1 MGRKAIADI
10 QPCSRLAPPS
20 SSSEQYLK
28 KAAPYTLEDSTLSQS
43 PTDPHSSQISSGRR
57 SSLNEDCPIL
67 LELATHHDVLK
78 ESDLARCDSFVL
90 HHLSVTI
97 GELLGQ
103 GSFGEVRR
111 GVCNGRPVAVKTLCP
126 KLDVR
131 SREGK
136 ELLKEI
142 EMMSHGF
149 QHRNVVEFY
158 GIYEHGG
165 LPWLVMELMPGG
177 NLEQYYETKKQARR
191 SRQWRPRTSRAV
203 SWVED
208 ILSALTFLHS
218 QTPPVLHRDIK
229 PGNMLLSADGR
240 SIKIGDFGLS
250 RRCPRS
256 SSAEPTT
263 TVTSEQQ
270 DQHPAGSEP
279 GYNLTGTTGTFRY
292 MAPEI
297 YRGEAVYTAAVD
309 VYSFGLLMWFIFAGG
324 HPFSN
329 MDGQT
334 VAQLAATYGYF
345 RPGELKERMMP
356 RKLGDMMKRSW
367 AMKAEERPRAEE
379 LLCELEL
386 WRMERGGGC
395 GGWLMV

>member
-1 MGRKAIADI
+1 FV
-10 QPCSRLAPPS
+10 L
-20 SSSEQYLK
+20 
-28 KAAPYTLEDSTLSQS
+28 
-43 PTDPHSSQISSGRR
+43 RR
-57 SSLNEDCPIL
+57 SSL
-67 LELATHHDVLK
+67 
-78 ESDLARCDSFVL
+78 
-90 HHLSVTI
+90 TI

-111 GVCNGRPVAVKTLCP
+111 GVCKGRPVAVKTLCP

-149 QHRNVVEFY
+149 KHCNVVEFY

-177 NLEQYYETKKQARR
+177 NLEHYYETKKQARR
-191 SRQWRPRTSRAV
+191 SRQWRPRISRAV

-208 ILSALTFLHS
+208 ILSALTYLHS
-218 QTPPVLHRDIK
+218 QTPPVFHRDIK
-229 PGNMLLSADGR
+229 PANMLLSADGR
-240 SIKIGDFGLS
+240 SIKVGDFGVS
-250 RRCPRS
+250 RR
-256 SSAEPTT
+256 
-263 TVTSEQQ
+263 
-270 DQHPAGSEP
+270 EP

-297 YRGEAVYTAAVD
+297 YRGEADYTTAVD

-329 MDGQT
+329 MDGHA
-334 VAQLAATYGYF
+334 VAQLA
-345 RPGELKERMMP
+345 
-356 RKLGDMMKRSW
+356 
-367 AMKAEERPRAEE
+367 
-379 LLCELEL
+379 
-386 WRMERGGGC
+386 
-395 GGWLMV
+395 

>member
-1 MGRKAIADI
+1 
-10 QPCSRLAPPS
+10 L
-20 SSSEQYLK
+20 
-28 KAAPYTLEDSTLSQS
+28 
-43 PTDPHSSQISSGRR
+43 
-57 SSLNEDCPIL
+57 
-67 LELATHHDVLK
+67 
-78 ESDLARCDSFVL
+78 
-90 HHLSVTI
+90 TI

-111 GVCNGRPVAVKTLCP
+111 GVCKGRPVAVKTLCP

-149 QHRNVVEFY
+149 KHCNVVEFY

-177 NLEQYYETKKQARR
+177 NLEHYYETKKQARR
-191 SRQWRPRTSRAV
+191 SRQWRPRISRAV

-208 ILSALTFLHS
+208 ILSALTYLHS
-218 QTPPVLHRDIK
+218 QTPPVFHRDIK
-229 PGNMLLSADGR
+229 PANMLLSADGR
-240 SIKIGDFGLS
+240 SIKVGDFG
-250 RRCPRS
+250 
-256 SSAEPTT
+256 
-263 TVTSEQQ
+263 Q

-297 YRGEAVYTAAVD
+297 YRGEADYTAAVD

-329 MDGQT
+329 MDGHA
-334 VAQLAATYGYF
+334 VAQLASTYGYF
-345 RPGELKERMMP
+345 RPLELKERMMP

-379 LLCELEL
+379 LLCEVE
-386 WRMERGGGC
+386 
-395 GGWLMV
+395 

>member
-1 MGRKAIADI
+1 MSTDMHIVS
-10 QPCSRLAPPS
+10 CSLEFSPASTQTSLLSPPS
-20 SSSEQYLK
+20 DACPKQENT
-28 KAAPYTLEDSTLSQS
+28 APDALDDSTRSQS
-43 PTDPHSSQISSGRR
+43 HTDPHVCQNSSGRR

-67 LELATHHDVLK
+67 LELATHHAVLK
-78 ESDLARCDSFVL
+78 ELDLARCDSFVL
-90 HHLSVTI
+90 HRSSLTI

-111 GVCNGRPVAVKTLCP
+111 GVCKGRPVAVKTLCP

-131 SREGK
+131 SKEGK

-149 QHRNVVEFY
+149 KHRNVVEFY

-177 NLEQYYETKKQARR
+177 NLEHYYETKKQARR

-208 ILSALTFLHS
+208 ILSALTYLHS

-240 SIKIGDFGLS
+240 SIKIGDVGLS

-256 SSAEPTT
+256 SSVEPTT
-263 TVTSEQQ
+263 TVTSE
-270 DQHPAGSEP
+270 
-279 GYNLTGTTGTFRY
+279 
-292 MAPEI
+292 
-297 YRGEAVYTAAVD
+297 
-309 VYSFGLLMWFIFAGG
+309 
-324 HPFSN
+324 
-329 MDGQT
+329 
-334 VAQLAATYGYF
+334 
-345 RPGELKERMMP
+345 
-356 RKLGDMMKRSW
+356 
-367 AMKAEERPRAEE
+367 
-379 LLCELEL
+379 
-386 WRMERGGGC
+386 
-395 GGWLMV
+395 